1 MVRLSTGDELSH
13 LPMPTVEVEVYHE
26 WWEFDNDTFPP
37 LSLLTF
43 PHHGGILSWW
53 EYAMICANQY
63 CHLGVLLFITITMTT
78 CKLSFKSNKRW
89 KWIYKEW
96 KSLFKEQFKSTTR
109 IFPRIFFSIR
119 MWKLIILADESGGEP
134 VELHWPVCEDP
145 KIVEE
150 EKGFGR

>member
-1 MVRLSTGDELSH
+1 MLRLSTGDELNN
-13 LPMPTVEVEVYHE
+13 LPMQTVEVEVYHE

-78 CKLSFKSNKRW
+78 CKLSLKSNKRW

-96 KSLFKEQFKSTTR
+96 KSLFKEQFKSTTM
-109 IFPRIFFSIR
+109 IFPCICTFR
-119 MWKLIILADESGGEP
+119 MWKLIILADECVFFLLKYNWCWSQHPPPCSLPPG
-134 VELHWPVCEDP
+134 
-145 KIVEE
+145 
-150 EKGFGR
+150 